1 MRVAALYDVH
11 GMLDA
16 LEAVLAEVA
25 EEAVDVVLVGG
36 DAVGGPQPAET
47 LHRLQSVGDRVRWVR
62 GNTERALVDGPAWV
76 DESAHEALAWTA
88 ARLSADERSFLAAL
102 PQRQVLRLDGLG
114 RVVFCHATP
123 RSDLEIVTEA
133 TPDAHLREV
142 LAGVEADLVVSGHT
156 HMQLDRRVDGVRWV
170 NAGSVGMPF
179 EGDVAA
185 FWALLDTDVSFRKTS
200 FDVEAAAE
208 TILAT
213 GWPEAE
219 AFVAGRMRRAARR
232 EEAIAEFERRAIA
245 RGERLTD

>member
-1 MRVAALYDVH
+1 
-11 GMLDA
+11 MLDA

-36 DAVGGPQPAET
+36 DAVGGPQPAQI
-47 LHRLQSVGDRVRWVR
+47 LDRLQSVGVRVRWVR

-76 DESAHEALAWTA
+76 DESAHEALEWAA
-88 ARLSADERSFLAAL
+88 ARLSSYERSFLAAL

-179 EGDVAA
+179 EGEVAA
-185 FWALLDTDVSFRKTS
+185 FWALLGP
-200 FDVEAAAE
+200 DVELRHTAFDRERAAE
-208 TILAT
+208 GILAS

-219 AFVAGRMRRAARR
+219 PFVRENLRTAIRRS
-232 EEAIAEFERRAIA
+232 EVVPLFERMAIE
-245 RGERLTD
+245 RGER